1 VLTVNAVS
9 TSTTDSTICASSL
22 PFSWNGLTFTAAGT
36 QTAHL
41 SNSTGCDSLATL
53 VLTVSTATSS
63 ITYDTINKGSAVTFN
78 GTSYDTNGTY
88 TAHLINAGG
97 CDSTAT
103 LILTVNDIVPVSLK
117 YFSGVHNSDG
127 NKLSWSTAT
136 EVNLAYFVIQRST
149 DGKTFSALDK
159 VAASGNKSGSNYAYL
174 DAANASGKVYYRLQM
189 VDKQGNIAY
198 SNVVAITLNSGISFT
213 VYPNPVRNIMSLR
226 VNNDKSE
233 TVTVQ
238 VIDLLGKVLTQQQ
251 AQLNAGTNTLSLN
264 VSSLAS
270 GSYVVVIKG
279 ESQESRHFIKY

>member
-1 VLTVNAVS
+1 M
-9 TSTTDSTICASSL
+9 
-22 PFSWNGLTFTAAGT
+22 
-36 QTAHL
+36 
-41 SNSTGCDSLATL
+41 
-53 VLTVSTATSS
+53 TVSTATSS

-78 GTSYDTNGTY
+78 GTSYDTTGTY

-136 EVNLAYFVIQRST
+136 EVNSAYFVIQLST

-174 DAANASGKVYYRLQM
+174 DAANASSKVYYRLQM

-251 AQLNAGTNTLSLN
+251 TQLNAGTNTLSLN